1 MKQSALKIME
11 GPASG
16 VGFGCLCLVGG
27 GMVLFVLFTLRFHV
41 SPYLDCFALPDR
53 HIFAKASQSTRDMVC
68 GGDWCMTWEDAMI
81 SKL

>member
-1 MKQSALKIME
+1 MKQSTLKIME

-27 GMVLFVLFTLRFHV
+27 GIVLFVLFTLCFHV

-53 HIFAKASQSTRDMVC
+53 HILQKPPKAQETWFVAD
-68 GGDWCMTWEDAMI
+68 GWCMTWDDATI